1 MPCALL
7 LRRRAQPF
15 PAPIQA
21 FVSEFGFRGRFGRD
35 MQVDEGARWDSL
47 YVGFMSHA
55 PVLLTEAMEALAPAS
70 ASVIVDATFGGG
82 GYSRALLEAGARVI
96 AFDRDPDAIGRSA
109 ALTGEFP
116 DRFTLH
122 QARFSEMLGFV
133 NEPLTGVV
141 FDLGVSSFQ
150 FDEATRGFS
159 FQADADL
166 DMRMEKAG
174 LSAADAVNRLSEVA
188 LADLIYRYGEDDD
201 SRRIARGI
209 VQARAAKP
217 IARTLDLA
225 KIVEDAVG
233 GRKGARTHP
242 ATKTFQALRLLVND
256 ELGELARG
264 LSAAE
269 QALAPG
275 GRLVAV
281 SFHSLE
287 DRMVKQFLT
296 ARADAQG
303 RGSRHAP
310 DLPPNDPSRRAP
322 SFALERK
329 RATAPGDAEVAANP
343 RARSASLRWAVRTD
357 APAWDELEPPALAPR
372 AEAEWT
378 RLS

>member
-1 MPCALL
+1 
-7 LRRRAQPF
+7 
-15 PAPIQA
+15 
-21 FVSEFGFRGRFGRD
+21 
-35 MQVDEGARWDSL
+35 
-47 YVGFMSHA
+47 
-55 PVLLTEAMEALAPAS
+55 
-70 ASVIVDATFGGG
+70 
-82 GYSRALLEAGARVI
+82 
-96 AFDRDPDAIGRSA
+96 
-109 ALTGEFP
+109 
-116 DRFTLH
+116 
-122 QARFSEMLGFV
+122 
-133 NEPLTGVV
+133 V

-166 DMRMEKAG
+166 DMRMEKEG
-174 LSAADAVNRLSEVA
+174 LSAADAVNRLSETA
-188 LADLIYRYGEDDD
+188 LADLIYHYGEDDD
-201 SRRIARGI
+201 SRRIARAI

-217 IARTLDLA
+217 IARTLELA
-225 KIVEDAVG
+225 KIVEDSVG

-303 RGSRHAP
+303 RGSRYAP

-322 SFALERK
+322 SFTLERK
-329 RATAPGDAEVAANP
+329 RSTAPGDEEIAANP

-357 APAWDELEPPALAPR
+357 APAWEALAAPEL
-372 AEAEWT
+372 APKTEAEWIK
-378 RLS
+378 L